1 MKLITNDEKLTDEL
15 ILVLKL
21 FYNQNDI
28 NTLDL
33 TIEHS
38 YSINGAKLVNI
49 INIYGLYD
57 IKHIR
62 SDKFTK
68 NMLGATKY
76 KYLKRYAKLSLYETL
91 SKALNKQLPWG
102 ALTGI
107 RPTKLLYEL
116 TNQENGNV
124 DKATDILINDFYVSK
139 SKANIARD
147 IIINQGRLT
156 KDDKLVDF
164 YVHIPFCPTRCS
176 YCSFISNGLDVC
188 NHLLEP
194 YLQALHKD
202 IKQTKAMLDKF
213 GYRVKSVYIGGGTPT
228 VLSAQQLDD
237 LLTCIGYQTNEFTV
251 ESGRPDTF
259 SEEKLKV
266 LKGHGVTR
274 ICINPQTFNDNTLTR
289 IGRGHSSAQVLEAY
303 NMALPYGFD
312 INMDLIA
319 GLDEE
324 TIDDFKES
332 LNKVISLKPANIT
345 VHTLSIKRASRLHQ
359 FGGLTS
365 SADETLKMVDY
376 SIDTLYQHG
385 YKPYYLYRQKNMV
398 GNLENIGYCRDNKTN
413 IFNIDSMEEVASI
426 VACGAGAVSKR
437 YYSRTDRI
445 ERFGELK
452 NIKEYCERIDE
463 MIQGKVDLFG

>member
-1 MKLITNDEKLTDEL
+1 MKLLTNDEKLIDEL
-15 ILVLKL
+15 TLILKL

-28 NTLDL
+28 DNLDL

-38 YSINGAKLVNI
+38 YSLNETKLYNT

-57 IKHIR
+57 IKHTRNDIM
-62 SDKFTK
+62 SEY
-68 NMLGATKY
+68 MLGAKKY
-76 KYLKRYAKLSLYETL
+76 KYLKRYAKLALYETL

-116 TNQENGNV
+116 ISQQHGNI
-124 DKATDILINDFYVSK
+124 DKATDLLINDFYVSK
-139 SKANIARD
+139 AKANIARD
-147 IIINQGRLT
+147 IIVNQGKLI

-176 YCSFISNGLDVC
+176 YCSFISNGLDMC
-188 NHLLEP
+188 NHLLNP
-194 YLQALHKD
+194 YLHALHKD
-202 IKQTKAMLDKF
+202 IKQTKQLLDKL
-213 GYRVKSVYIGGGTPT
+213 GYKVKSVYIGGGTPT
-228 VLSAQQLDD
+228 VLSSQQLDD
-237 LLTCIGYQTNEFTV
+237 LLTCIGYQTKEFTV

-266 LKGHGVTR
+266 LKDHGVTR
-274 ICINPQTFNDNTLTR
+274 ICINPQTFNDNTLVR
-289 IGRGHSSAQVLEAY
+289 IGRGHTSSQVLDAY
-303 NMALPYGFD
+303 SMALPYGFD
-312 INMDLIA
+312 VNMDLIA

-324 TIDDFKES
+324 TIYDFKSS
-332 LNKVISLKPANIT
+332 LNKVISLNPANIT
-345 VHTLSIKRASRLHQ
+345 VHTLSIKRASKLHQ
-359 FGGLTS
+359 YGGATS
-365 SADETLKMVDY
+365 SVDDTSKMVDY
-376 SIDTLYQHG
+376 SIKTLYQHG

-413 IFNIDSMEEVASI
+413 VFNIDSMEEVASI

-437 YYSRTDRI
+437 YFSNTDRI
-445 ERFGELK
+445 DRFGELK

-463 MIQGKVDLFG
+463 MIQGKVDLFS